1 MTAITEANQF
11 YTTPYAVFRLW
22 ADFWV
27 GAGSDVPP
35 LHHYKSTMSGAF
47 LFVAPLSRPQLAAF
61 LEWASHHQ
69 DLAFQS
75 EGVALLDEM
84 RWLGHWGCFSAQ
96 VQSVRSV
103 LPMPPRTPQVPKLP
117 K

>member
-22 ADFWV
+22 ADYW
-27 GAGSDVPP
+27 ASTGSDVPP

-47 LFVAPLSRPQLAAF
+47 LFVAPLSPPQLAEF
-61 LEWASHHQ
+61 LEWASRHQ
-69 DLAFQS
+69 DLVFQS
-75 EGVALLDEM
+75 EGAALLDEM

-96 VQSVRSV
+96 VRALRSVRR
-103 LPMPPRTPQVPKLP
+103 MPPQVPKLP